1 MILWTGSGTPCGI
14 LMLAWLCSLLAKRE
28 ETKKIIGPD
37 SKLKEPEDLCT
48 VTTKDIVHDIIDGK
62 PASDNLEDALL

>member
-1 MILWTGSGTPCGI
+1 MDRLWHALRDSYARMALLPAGKTG
-14 LMLAWLCSLLAKRE
+14 RN
-28 ETKKIIGPD
+28 KKIIGPD